1 VEESGMTRLAGSSL
15 VATAVAALLASL
27 SFVAWRQARAIEALE
42 HLDDLRREV
51 TLGEAEETD
60 LVRRVHF
67 LESRGRVVPE
77 AESRLGMR
85 LPEAG
90 EIVILPGEDS

>member
-15 VATAVAALLASL
+15 VATAVAALLGSL

-60 LVRRVHF
+60 LVREVHF

>member
-1 VEESGMTRLAGSSL
+1 MTRLAGSSL
-15 VATAVAALLASL
+15 VATAVAALLGSL

-42 HLDDLRREV
+42 HLRREV

-60 LVRRVHF
+60 LLREVHF

-90 EIVILPGEDS
+90 EVIILPGEDS

>member
-1 VEESGMTRLAGSSL
+1 MTRLAGSSL
-15 VATAVAALLASL
+15 VATAVAALLGSL

-60 LVRRVHF
+60 LLREVHF

-90 EIVILPGEDS
+90 EVIILPGEDS

>member
-1 VEESGMTRLAGSSL
+1 VTRLAGTSL
-15 VATAVAALLASL
+15 VATAVAMLLASL

-42 HLDDLRREV
+42 QLDDLRREV

-67 LESRGRVVPE
+67 LESRGRVGPE
-77 AESRLGMR
+77 AERRLGMR

-90 EIVILPGEDS
+90 EIVILPGDDS

>member
-1 VEESGMTRLAGSSL
+1 MTRLAGSSL

>member
-1 VEESGMTRLAGSSL
+1 VEEGGMTRLAGSSL
-15 VATAVAALLASL
+15 VATAVAALLGSL

-60 LVRRVHF
+60 LLREVHF

-90 EIVILPGEDS
+90 EIIILPGEDS